1 MKNIFDTLKQNLGN
15 ALVREISPARLH
27 VLIPKDDVKKIPEAA
42 KTLSLRLVFLFA
54 SDERKEKNA
63 FAVYYVL
70 ASENENKFVIFETNT
85 GEKSPYFP
93 SLTPFL
99 PQANWH
105 EREIRDLFGLI
116 PEGHPDPRPLI
127 LHEDWPKDFFPL
139 RKDFKGGEIPRL

>member
-15 ALVREISPARLH
+15 ALVRELSPARLH

-70 ASENENKFVIFETNT
+70 ASENENKFVI
-85 GEKSPYFP
+85 
-93 SLTPFL
+93 L
-99 PQANWH
+99 
-105 EREIRDLFGLI
+105 EINID
-116 PEGHPDPRPLI
+116 
-127 LHEDWPKDFFPL
+127 
-139 RKDFKGGEIPRL
+139 